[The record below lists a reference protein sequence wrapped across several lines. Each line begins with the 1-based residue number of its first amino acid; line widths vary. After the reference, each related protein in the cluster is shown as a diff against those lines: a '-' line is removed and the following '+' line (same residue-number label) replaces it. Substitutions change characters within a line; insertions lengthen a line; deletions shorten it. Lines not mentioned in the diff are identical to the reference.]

1 MNLNPSYLLDTLFT
15 LFLKIVLAILLKIL
29 YIIKGEEIIVTKV
42 EVTIKKANKEKQY
55 THILDASK
63 DRAIKPK
70 DLINEPD
77 LKGTPSDIN
86 KQQIAE
92 EEMKTNLI
100 TGTPS
105 ELKPEEI
112 KDEII
117 NDKNDKSEEYG
128 IESTPEIQEKR
139 EIPRLETG
147 CPFEM
152 KTSHNNIS
160 GSGTIPF
167 EFYWKN
173 GGQEVVITGDFD
185 DWQGTHKMKFNPA
198 TNDFVAVVDIDP
210 NKQNEFK
217 FIVDGNWQPNWDLP
231 TRTDEHGNVNNI
243 IYAFPSGPLSPEYKE
258 YAAPSFQLT
267 AAY

>member
-167 EFYWKN
+167 EVTKLY
-173 GGQEVVITGDFD
+173 
-185 DWQGTHKMKFNPA
+185 
-198 TNDFVAVVDIDP
+198 
-210 NKQNEFK
+210 
-217 FIVDGNWQPNWDLP
+217 
-231 TRTDEHGNVNNI
+231 
-243 IYAFPSGPLSPEYKE
+243 
-258 YAAPSFQLT
+258 
-267 AAY
+267 